1 MNLKVGNLFP
11 ILYPNQKIRI
21 INFIKDIDTGE
32 CQKYDDEIVKY
43 IHHNINKISIAGD
56 VIRIEVEIDD

>member
-1 MNLKVGNLFP
+1 MKLKVGNLFP

-21 INFIKDIDTGE
+21 INFIKDIDTGV
-32 CQKYDDEIVKY
+32 CLKYGTILHKY
-43 IHHNINKISIAGD
+43 LNYNINKISIAGD